1 MNDFLDVFTRLQ
13 RYISAKLL
21 HVRANYSYNI
31 GAVTNR
37 IIFRKNRGI
46 FFHPP
51 SVEAFGCRTVR
62 LVRKSLNNE
71 VGSPFV
77 KISAY

>member
-46 FFHPP
+46 FFQTELDDLIHK
-51 SVEAFGCRTVR
+51 T
-62 LVRKSLNNE
+62 
-71 VGSPFV
+71 
-77 KISAY
+77 SAKL